1 MSDSKQG
8 SADDQ
13 GRPERRE
20 QRSSGGNG
28 AGRPAS
34 ARSGSTARDG
44 APAKKPYGDRDNRK
58 PYGDRDAKKPYGDRD
73 AKKPYGD
80 RDNRKPYGDRD
91 AKKPYGDRDA
101 KKPYGDRDA
110 KKPYGDRD
118 NRKPYGDRDAKPY
131 GDRGASKPY
140 GDRDNRKPYGD
151 RDAKKPYGD
160 RDAKKP
166 YGDRDAKKP
175 YGDRDNRKPYG
186 DRDAKPYGDRGA
198 SKPYGDRDNRKPYG
212 DRDAKPYGD
221 RDAKKPYGDRDN
233 RKPYGDRDAKPYGDR
248 GASKPYGDRDNRKP
262 YGDRDAKPYGDR
274 GASKPYGD
282 RDNRKPYGDRDA
294 KKPYGDRD
302 AKKPYGDRDAKKP
315 YGDRD
320 NRKPYGEAPRG
331 GRPGGRDDQRDAP
344 PRENYGAAELQVRPR
359 HDDPFIPE
367 SIEARDLD
375 KGARAELKTLSKE
388 NADWVA
394 RHLVAASE
402 LLEDDPELA
411 HQHALSAGRRAGRI
425 AVVRETLAITAYA
438 TGDFALALRELR
450 TYRRISGSND
460 QLPLLVDSERGV
472 GRPDRA
478 LEVGRA
484 VDRSTLAPAV
494 QVGLAIAM
502 SGARLDLG
510 QPEIALAELEIPQLD
525 PDRAFSYSP
534 ALFSAYA
541 EVLEELGRA
550 DEAAK
555 WRARA
560 DRAEAALGGPAEA
573 ESIEIFEVELE
584 EFADEAEAP
593 VEVVDSEIGAAATD
607 EVDETEA
614 ADDAALGDAED
625 EPAASAGAD
634 AEDVFD
640 GDPRDV
646 LEDDVREVLAAI
658 EADESEGTSGGTVP
672 RED

>member
-1 MSDSKQG
+1 MSDSKHG
-8 SADDQ
+8 SADQ
-13 GRPERRE
+13 GRPERRD
-20 QRSSGGNG
+20 QHSGGGNG

-44 APAKKPYGDRDNRK
+44 APAKKPYGDRDNR
-58 PYGDRDAKKPYGDRD
+58 
-73 AKKPYGD
+73 
-80 RDNRKPYGDRD
+80 
-91 AKKPYGDRDA
+91 
-101 KKPYGDRDA
+101 KPYGDRDA

-160 RDAKKP
+160 RDNRKPYGDRDAKPHGDRGASKP

-198 SKPYGDRDNRKPYG
+198 SKPYGDRDAKKPYGDRDNRKPYGDRDAKKPYGDRDNRKPYG

-233 RKPYGDRDAKPYGDR
+233 RKPYGDRDAK
-248 GASKPYGDRDNRKP
+248 KPYGDRDNRKP
-262 YGDRDAKPYGDR
+262 YGD
-274 GASKPYGD
+274 S
-282 RDNRKPYGDRDA
+282 
-294 KKPYGDRD
+294 
-302 AKKPYGDRDAKKP
+302 
-315 YGDRD
+315 
-320 NRKPYGEAPRG
+320 PRG

-344 PRENYGAAELQVRPR
+344 PRENYGAADLQVRPR

-584 EFADEAEAP
+584 EFADEADETHEPEDAG
-593 VEVVDSEIGAAATD
+593 EVAEDESVDDTGDGAATD
-607 EVDETEA
+607 EAVVAETEA
-614 ADDAALGDAED
+614 ADAAELGDADD
-625 EPAASAGAD
+625 EAPAEAD
-634 AEDVFD
+634 AEEAFD

-646 LEDDVREVLAAI
+646 LEDDVREVLAAL